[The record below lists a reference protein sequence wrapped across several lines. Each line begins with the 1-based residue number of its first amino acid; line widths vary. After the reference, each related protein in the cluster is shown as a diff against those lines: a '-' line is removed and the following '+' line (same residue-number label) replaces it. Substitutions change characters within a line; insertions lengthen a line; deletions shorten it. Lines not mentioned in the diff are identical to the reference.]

1 MSHTAFSET
10 NKQKDPID
18 ENESNFRFRASTLIE
33 SNWSKADLE
42 TELFIGK
49 SLASQI
55 LSKYPLLDNPKA
67 QEYINLIGQGIAA
80 MYGRSDINYYFA
92 VIDAN
97 HINAYAT
104 PGGYIFITSGLLK
117 NCKNEAQLAGVIA
130 HEISHIN
137 RKYILEKFNLKG
149 KDNSVISKIGTI
161 LEGSAQTTK
170 TSLSLII
177 NQIFESILYEGLD
190 KDEELKADQEAILML
205 SGLNYNLKSYVS
217 LLSSI
222 NADLQE
228 ASVSHTHP
236 SAENRI
242 VVLNETIALN
252 NLKGKRKKT
261 KRFNSYVQ

>member
-1 MSHTAFSET
+1 M
-10 NKQKDPID
+10 
-18 ENESNFRFRASTLIE
+18 
-33 SNWSKADLE
+33 
-42 TELFIGK
+42 
-49 SLASQI
+49 
-55 LSKYPLLDNPKA
+55 NPY
-67 QEYINLIGQGIAA
+67 YI
-80 MYGRSDINYYFA
+80 
-92 VIDAN
+92 
-97 HINAYAT
+97 
-104 PGGYIFITSGLLK
+104 
-117 NCKNEAQLAGVIA
+117 
-130 HEISHIN
+130 
-137 RKYILEKFNLKG
+137 
-149 KDNSVISKIGTI
+149 
-161 LEGSAQTTK
+161 
-170 TSLSLII
+170 
-177 NQIFESILYEGLD
+177 EGLD